1 MGQKYSSQM
10 GLFPIRS
17 SSMRKWTV
25 STLRRLSWKRTFL
38 ACLSAR
44 KKRRWALRVRPPVPS
59 FYKKHKDAGR
69 VAQYLQLLTE
79 AALEDAVN
87 EVLLLVKRL
96 EDELL
101 SGEKE
106 LRERIYQ
113 RLLGYRF
120 SGRIERNRII

>member
-1 MGQKYSSQM
+1 M
-10 GLFPIRS
+10 
-17 SSMRKWTV
+17 
-25 STLRRLSWKRTFL
+25 
-38 ACLSAR
+38 
-44 KKRRWALRVRPPVPS
+44 
-59 FYKKHKDAGR
+59 
-69 VAQYLQLLTE
+69 QLLTE

-120 SGRIERNRII
+120 SGRIERNRIIAGKVYEKGEYIL